1 MTAVASDSRIL
12 SFWYRLPLVVR
23 SLVSGLVV
31 FEVLQFGWV
40 GAMIA
45 NTKVLPQVPWN
56 VAAGLLFLWLV
67 FKYFNGRGWP
77 ASTAEA
83 RRVSMRS
90 GRLSREKWLW
100 SFAYCGLV
108 VVLIA
113 AIINVVYRFIEVP
126 ASDMMD
132 LSMFPWWTLYPTLIM
147 LSINAGVSEEAG
159 FRGYMQGEMERRYG
173 PVTAIAFTSIV
184 FWLAHLNHPSGMARV
199 VMLIAYGVALGALT
213 WAVQTI
219 WPAIIAHSLT
229 DALSFV
235 TIAADTGQKWFMR
248 KPPPFAETGID
259 TPFVVYSLLLVL
271 TIPAGIAILKR
282 LRAT

>member
-1 MTAVASDSRIL
+1 MAADTTDPTIL
-12 SFWYRLPLVVR
+12 RLWYRLPLVVR

-31 FEVLQFGWV
+31 FEVLQFGWQ
-40 GAMIA
+40 GALIA

-56 VAAGLLFLWLV
+56 VPAGLLFLWLV
-67 FKYFNGRGWP
+67 FRYFNGWGWP
-77 ASTAEA
+77 ASTGEA

-90 GRLSREKWLW
+90 GKLSREKWLW
-100 SFAYCGLV
+100 SLAFCGLV
-108 VVLIA
+108 VIYIA
-113 AIINVVYRFIEVP
+113 GIINVVYRFIEVP
-126 ASDMMD
+126 ASNLMD

-159 FRGYMQGEMERRYG
+159 FRGYMQGGMERRYG
-173 PVTAIAFTSIV
+173 PFTAIAFTSII

-199 VMLIAYGVALGALT
+199 VMLLAYGVALGALT

-229 DALSFV
+229 DALSFM

-259 TPFVVYSLLLVL
+259 TPFVVYSVLLVL
-271 TIPAGIAILKR
+271 TIPAGVAILKR
-282 LRAT
+282 LRET

>member
-1 MTAVASDSRIL
+1 MTADTSGSAIL
-12 SFWYRLPLVVR
+12 RAWYRLPLVVR
-23 SLVSGLVV
+23 SLVSGFVV
-31 FEVLQFGWV
+31 FEVLQFGWQ
-40 GAMIA
+40 GALIA

-56 VAAGLLFLWLV
+56 VAAGLLYLWLV
-67 FKYFNGRGWP
+67 FRYFNGRGWP
-77 ASTAEA
+77 ASTAKA

-100 SFAYCGLV
+100 SLAYCGLV
-108 VVLIA
+108 VILMA
-113 AIINVVYRFIEVP
+113 GIINVVYRFIEVP
-126 ASDMMD
+126 ASNLMD

-159 FRGYMQGEMERRYG
+159 FRGYMQGGMERRYG
-173 PVTAIAFTSIV
+173 PFTAIAFTSIV
-184 FWLAHLNHPSGMARV
+184 FWLAHLNHPSGMTRV
-199 VMLIAYGVALGALT
+199 VMLLAYGVAMGALT

-229 DALSFV
+229 DALSFM
-235 TIAADTGQKWFMR
+235 TIAADTGQTWFMR

-259 TPFVVYSLLLVL
+259 TPFVVYSVLLVL
-271 TIPAGIAILKR
+271 TIPAGVAILKR